1 MRSSSMILL
10 GSVAL
15 VAALAVSERVGTR
28 AVLIEPAVAA
38 TPVAPAPPP
47 PPAFRTVTSSSCS
60 ADGCP
65 TTCETDE
72 ALISA
77 ICVGTTG
84 AKFSESLLVENGQIT
99 ASCGPSST
107 AIVVSCAR
115 K

>member
-1 MRSSSMILL
+1 MRSSTMILL

-15 VAALAVSERVGTR
+15 VAAFAVSDRVGGPR
-28 AVLIEPAVAA
+28 GVLIEPAVAA
-38 TPVAPAPPP
+38 TPVAPPVS
-47 PPAFRTVTSSSCS
+47 AFRTVTSSSCS
-60 ADGCP
+60 ANGCP
-65 TTCETDE
+65 TTCEADE

-77 ICVGTTG
+77 ICIGSSG
-84 AKFSESLLVENGQIT
+84 AKFSDNLLVENGQIT

>member
-1 MRSSSMILL
+1 MRSSSILL
-10 GSVAL
+10 LCSVAL

-38 TPVAPAPPP
+38 TPVAAPPP

-60 ADGCP
+60 ANGCP
-65 TTCETDE
+65 TTCEADE

-77 ICVGTTG
+77 ICVGSTG

-107 AIVVSCAR
+107 SIVVSCAR

>member
-10 GSVAL
+10 CSVAL
-15 VAALAVSERVGTR
+15 VAALAVNERSGTR

-38 TPVAPAPPP
+38 TPVAAPPP

-60 ADGCP
+60 ANGCP
-65 TTCETDE
+65 TTCEADE

-77 ICVGTTG
+77 ICVGSTG
-84 AKFSESLLVENGQIT
+84 AKFSESLVVENGQIT

-107 AIVVSCAR
+107 SIVVSCAR

>member
-1 MRSSSMILL
+1 MRSSTMILL

-15 VAALAVSERVGTR
+15 VAALAIGERAGPR
-28 AVLIEPAVAA
+28 AALIEPAVAA
-38 TPVAPAPPP
+38 TPVAPPP

-60 ADGCP
+60 ANGCP
-65 TTCETDE
+65 TTCEADE

-77 ICVGTTG
+77 ICIGSTG
-84 AKFSESLLVENGQIT
+84 AKFSESLVVENGQIT

>member
-10 GSVAL
+10 CSVAL
-15 VAALAVSERVGTR
+15 VAALMVNERSGTH

-38 TPVAPAPPP
+38 TPVAAPPP

-60 ADGCP
+60 ANGCP
-65 TTCETDE
+65 TTCEAEE

-77 ICVGTTG
+77 ICIGSTG
-84 AKFSESLLVENGQIT
+84 AKFSESLVVENGQIT

-107 AIVVSCAR
+107 SIVVSCAR

>member
-1 MRSSSMILL
+1 MRSSTMILL

-15 VAALAVSERVGTR
+15 VAALAISDRVGGPHG
-28 AVLIEPAVAA
+28 VLIEPAIAA
-38 TPVAPAPPP
+38 TPVAPPP

-60 ADGCP
+60 ANGCP
-65 TTCETDE
+65 TTCEADE

-77 ICVGTTG
+77 ICIGSTG
-84 AKFSESLLVENGQIT
+84 AKFSDNLVVENGQIT

>member
-1 MRSSSMILL
+1 MRSSTMILL

-15 VAALAVSERVGTR
+15 VAALAVSDRIGGPR
-28 AVLIEPAVAA
+28 GVLIEPAVAA
-38 TPVAPAPPP
+38 TPVAPPP
-47 PPAFRTVTSSSCS
+47 PPAFRTVTSSTCS
-60 ADGCP
+60 SNGCP
-65 TTCETDE
+65 TACEADE

-77 ICVGTTG
+77 ICVGSKG